1 MRSFSH
7 LEVINANRMP
17 GSEATDSQVRN
28 SASTWNTNSITVKPM
43 RLQVCEVFHT
53 WKS

>member
-7 LEVINANRMP
+7 LEVINANKTP
-17 GSEATDSQVRN
+17 CSEAADSQVSD

-43 RLQVCEVFHT
+43 RFQVCEVFHT